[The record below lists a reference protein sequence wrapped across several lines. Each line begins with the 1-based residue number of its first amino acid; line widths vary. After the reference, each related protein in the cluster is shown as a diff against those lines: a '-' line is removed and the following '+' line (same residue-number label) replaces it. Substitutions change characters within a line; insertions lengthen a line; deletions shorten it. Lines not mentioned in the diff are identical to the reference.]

1 MFLAYRFFFLHHD
14 FRTLMGKIQK
24 NTSKVRKFRLS
35 RKFCLLPR
43 NTELNIRPKKVNDKT
58 FIFRLFQFLN
68 FQVYF
73 NHKNPSN
80 SIFVERCV
88 LCISFS
94 FFSFSENRSQST
106 RTTSPNFLSKHCP
119 VKMDHEIDE
128 IREVIE

>member
-43 NTELNIRPKKVNDKT
+43 NTELNIRPKKVNDKS

-94 FFSFSENRSQST
+94 FSIPVSFSLSFYLSLSLSFFISVILCFY
-106 RTTSPNFLSKHCP
+106 TS
-119 VKMDHEIDE
+119 
-128 IREVIE
+128 